1 MKKIMFLF
9 LAISS
14 FAYSQ
19 IGLSLGYDIGEL
31 NQLDLKTN
39 VKSFGILWDLKISD
53 NLDLQPSLN
62 YAFTES
68 AEWKS
73 RNSFNDQNYSKQFI
87 SIGLN
92 LKYYLLGR
100 SKSLFLYPSIS
111 YANVP
116 QATRETFPN
125 YNLSKKSLIGGIGFG
140 FNISDSITLIGIYS
154 IQNYGGKYNPKKVKG
169 NAFGLKL
176 QIKP

>member
-73 RNSFNDQNYSKQFI
+73 MNSFKDQNH
-87 SIGLN
+87 
-92 LKYYLLGR
+92 
-100 SKSLFLYPSIS
+100 
-111 YANVP
+111 
-116 QATRETFPN
+116 
-125 YNLSKKSLIGGIGFG
+125 
-140 FNISDSITLIGIYS
+140 
-154 IQNYGGKYNPKKVKG
+154 IQTN
-169 NAFGLKL
+169 
-176 QIKP
+176 

>member
-1 MKKIMFLF
+1 MFLF

-19 IGLSLGYDIGEL
+19 ISLKLGYDIGEL

-53 NLDLQPSLN
+53 NLDLQPSLT

-73 RNSFNDQNYSKQFI
+73 SGGFKDGNYSKQFI
-87 SIGLN
+87 SFDLN

-111 YANVP
+111 YANVS
-116 QATRETFPN
+116 QATRQWFAN
-125 YNLSKKSLIGGIGFG
+125 FNLSKRSLVGGIGLG
-140 FNISDSITLIGIYS
+140 YNISDSITLIGIYS
-154 IQNYGGKYNPKKVKG
+154 IQNYGSNYKPSPKVKG
-169 NAFGLKL
+169 NAFGLEL

>member
-73 RNSFNDQNYSKQFI
+73 SDSFKDSNYSKQFI
-87 SIGLN
+87 SIDLN

-116 QATRETFPN
+116 QATREWFANFT
-125 YNLSKKSLIGGIGFG
+125 LSKKSLIGGIGFG
-140 FNISDSITLIGIYS
+140 LNRNIFNS
-154 IQNYGGKYNPKKVKG
+154 
-169 NAFGLKL
+169 KL
-176 QIKP
+176 R

>member
-53 NLDLQPSLN
+53 NLDLQPSLT

-73 RNSFNDQNYSKQFI
+73 SDSFKDSNYSKQFI
-87 SIGLN
+87 SIDLN

-116 QATRETFPN
+116 QATREWFANFT
-125 YNLSKKSLIGGIGFG
+125 LSKKSLIGGIGFG
-140 FNISDSITLIGIYS
+140 LNRNIFNS
-154 IQNYGGKYNPKKVKG
+154 
-169 NAFGLKL
+169 KL
-176 QIKP
+176 R